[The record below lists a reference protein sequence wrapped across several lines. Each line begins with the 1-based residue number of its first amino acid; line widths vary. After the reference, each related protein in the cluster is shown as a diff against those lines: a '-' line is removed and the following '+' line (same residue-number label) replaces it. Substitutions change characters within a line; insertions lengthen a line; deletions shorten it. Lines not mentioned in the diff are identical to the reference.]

1 MYCMAFVR
9 KELKKESK
17 IINTVLQHYV
27 VTVLGL
33 VIYVLRLSCMSKST
47 DCSENAGVEAMLRK
61 IK

>member
-17 IINTVLQHYV
+17 IKNAVLQHYV